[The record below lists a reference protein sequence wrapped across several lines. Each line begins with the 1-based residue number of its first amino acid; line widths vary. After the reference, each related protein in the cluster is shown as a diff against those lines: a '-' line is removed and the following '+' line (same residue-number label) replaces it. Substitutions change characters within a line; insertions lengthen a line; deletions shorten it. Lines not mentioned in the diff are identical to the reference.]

1 MSGKGR
7 MQGVYEYP
15 FTPHVGWQHQH
26 VLVGSALYSPALPPN
41 TESVLVQA
49 VTDEVRMT
57 LDGTTP
63 TAAIGFR
70 LLLTE
75 PPLHIEITEHT
86 ILQFFGEGATSAVE
100 LLAGE

>member
-1 MSGKGR
+1 MSGKGKT
-7 MQGVYEYP
+7 QGVYEYP
-15 FTPHVGWQHQH
+15 FTPHREWTHQS
-26 VLVGSALYSPALPPN
+26 VVVGSAVYSPALPPG

-49 VTDEVRMT
+49 IADEVRMT

-63 TAAIGFR
+63 TAAVGLR

-75 PPLHIEITEHT
+75 PPLRVPITETT

-100 LLAGE
+100 LVAGE